1 MIEQSM
7 TMTILRKFLATQRT
21 FIFIEWDNRPSPFSK
36 TRSTVERRMTSTSCK
51 DQGYQQSTYFSL
63 FWMRGNY
70 EKYLAIRESVLG
82 QKYCIDIKLIDFE
95 CYVFSK
101 SRSKIHEKY
110 LTLRQKRA
118 YNKDYFE
125 RHKRLQYKLKR
136 IEDVSWLKAASIC
149 KYIGGSLPYFT
160 NREEFEEIVALYK
173 LNKNIPI
180 TEGIFVGL
188 SWNKSKVRFFIK
200 KFFGGHESFLWGH

>member
-7 TMTILRKFLATQRT
+7 TMTRLRKFLATQRT
-21 FIFIEWDNRPSPFSK
+21 FISIEWDNRASPLSK
-36 TRSTVERRMTSTSCK
+36 TGSTVERRMTSTYCK

-70 EKYLAIRESVLG
+70 DKYSAIRESFIKREDCND
-82 QKYCIDIKLIDFE
+82 QKLIDFD
-95 CYVFSK
+95 CFTFSS

-110 LTLRQKRA
+110 FIFRQKKV
-118 YNKDYFE
+118 Y
-125 RHKRLQYKLKR
+125 KRDFPEYKRKR

-149 KYIGGSLPYFT
+149 KYVGGSLPYFT
-160 NREEFEEIVALYK
+160 NREEFEEVVALYK
-173 LNKNIPI
+173 LHKFIPI

-188 SWNKSKVRFFIK
+188 SWNKSKVRY
-200 KFFGGHESFLWGH
+200 